1 MPNKK
6 YKDYELYVTVAEE
19 EEFLL
24 STNGEESD
32 NRGAYNME
40 MGDKA
45 LSAVAHYIMVHF
57 AEK

>member
-1 MPNKK
+1 MAF
-6 YKDYELYVTVAEE
+6 VRQ